1 MRWEPARS
9 SQQLIVGK
17 LRDFLAEDLANRN
30 KDERWFLDKGD
41 GSVWFASPDGIT
53 KGIKK
58 ILSELGIEGG
68 AIHFFRK
75 VRLNEIW
82 EKNTNDSTMFGRHQ
96 NQDTTEQHYT
106 SGEKPE
112 GLVERIDEI
121 DRQNDLLN

>member
-1 MRWEPARS
+1 MKITNRFQKNLKAF
-9 SQQLIVGK
+9 LI
-17 LRDFLAEDLANRN
+17 EDLANRN
-30 KDERWFLDKGD
+30 ESEKWFLDKGD
-41 GSVWFASPDGIT
+41 VSIWYAFPDGIT

-58 ILSELGIEGG
+58 ILNELEIEGG
-68 AIHFFRK
+68 SMHWFRK
-75 VRLNEIW
+75 ARLNEIW
-82 EKNTNDSTMFGRHQ
+82 EKNTNDFTKFGRHQ